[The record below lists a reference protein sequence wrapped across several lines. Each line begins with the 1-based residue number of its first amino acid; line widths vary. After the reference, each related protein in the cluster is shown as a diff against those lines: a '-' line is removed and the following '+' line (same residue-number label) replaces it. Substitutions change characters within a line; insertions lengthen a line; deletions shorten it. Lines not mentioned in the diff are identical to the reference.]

1 MGCYA
6 EIVRAMQAGTS
17 GEPPLPTD
25 TGWVVLTMGA
35 LSPRQVRALFPSAQ
49 RLLVVSAAPAR
60 AQAQGVSYG
69 RIEPGPP
76 PSLSAATLKDLDG
89 SFTCVVLLDG
99 VAGTSGRV
107 LLQLARHGV
116 RRLAWRDGA
125 GWRVS
130 GPRAV
135 AWTKPLARVA
145 ERWHRA
151 APVAWYRRRMSRGSA
166 HLALQQR
173 NALAFPGEAE
183 WRAHIARVGV
193 QEQPRRGGGVAV
205 AGGAASGTT
214 RRSVL
219 LYIGQLNS
227 GGAERQLCNLAL
239 ALRRRGDRVRVLTTY
254 PLSDEN
260 AHYLHLLR
268 EGGVPTSVAGLVER
282 RGVAARLRAL
292 DLGQGLIGALPE
304 VLRHPVLD
312 LCGELLADPPDVLH
326 CWLDY
331 PNIVGAAA
339 AALVG
344 TPAVVMS
351 TRNVNP
357 THFPSFYQ
365 PWMDGWY
372 AFLATLPQVHLCANS
387 DQGADDYARW
397 LALPRERF
405 TVIRNGVDLAAIQSP
420 PAEALARL
428 RAELAPGGA
437 PLLLGV
443 FRLAPEKQPAL
454 FVDVV
459 ARVREQLPGLKVVL
473 AGVGPLQAELEGLLQ
488 SRGLRDTVSL
498 LGQRRDV
505 PALIAAADALLL
517 TSAVEGTPNVLLE
530 AQWLW
535 CPPVATA
542 VGGAPDAVADGAT
555 GFLHRSDDAEGL
567 ARSVVALLSDP
578 VRRSEMGRAGHAFV
592 RDRFGLSRMLDETL
606 RHYASLIPPRVDAA
620 ARHTPSS
627 PESPQAPHAPSS
639 PESPHDP
646 AARHAR
652 HVRGA
657 TRERREPEALAP

>member
-6 EIVRAMQAGTS
+6 ELVRAMQTGSS
-17 GEPPLPTD
+17 GEPPLPAD
-25 TGWVVLTMGA
+25 TGWVVLTTGT
-35 LSPRQVRALFPSAQ
+35 LSPRQARALFPSPA
-49 RLLVVSAAPAR
+49 RLLVVSGAPAR
-60 AQAQGVSYG
+60 TQALGVSFG
-69 RIEPGPP
+69 RLQPGPP
-76 PSLSAATLKDLDG
+76 PTLAAATLKDLDG
-89 SFTCVVLLDG
+89 TFTRAVLLDG

-116 RRLAWRDGA
+116 RQLAWRDGS

-130 GPRAV
+130 GMRRV

-145 ERWHRA
+145 EHWRGSG
-151 APVAWYRRRMSRGSA
+151 PMAWYRRRMLRGSA
-166 HLALQQR
+166 HLALRQR
-173 NALAFPGEAE
+173 NALAFPGEIE
-183 WRAHIARVGV
+183 WRAHISRVGV
-193 QEQPRRGGGVAV
+193 RELPGREGAGAT
-205 AGGAASGTT
+205 AGGAARAAA

-239 ALRRRGDRVRVLTTY
+239 ALRRRGDAVRVLTTY
-254 PLSDEN
+254 PLADEN

-292 DLGQGLIGALPE
+292 DIGPDVVGALPE
-304 VLRHPVLD
+304 VLRSPVLD

-344 TPAVVMS
+344 MPHVVLS

-365 PWMDGWY
+365 SWMDPWY
-372 AFLATLPQVHLCANS
+372 AFLATLPQVHFCANS
-387 DQGADDYARW
+387 EQGAEDYARW

-405 TVIRNGVDLAAIQSP
+405 TVIRNGVDLAALAAP
-420 PAEALARL
+420 PASEIAELRARL
-428 RAELAPGGA
+428 APDGA

-443 FRLAPEKQPAL
+443 FRLAPEKQPEL
-454 FVDVV
+454 FLDVV
-459 ARVREQLPGLKVVL
+459 ARVQRQLPSLKVAL
-473 AGVGPLQAELEGLLQ
+473 AGVGPLQGEFERMLR
-488 SRGLRDTVSL
+488 SRGLDDVVSL

-530 AQWLW
+530 AQWLQ

-567 ARSVVALLSDP
+567 ARSVLMVMSDP
-578 VRRSEMGRAGHAFV
+578 VRRQEMGRAGHAFV
-592 RDRFGLSRMLDETL
+592 RDRFGLQRMLDETL
-606 RHYASLIPPRVDAA
+606 RHYATLLGSSHGTVAAPAAQPRHEPSGQSSA
-620 ARHTPSS
+620 ARTG
-627 PESPQAPHAPSS
+627 HAP
-639 PESPHDP
+639 
-646 AARHAR
+646 
-652 HVRGA
+652 GA
-657 TRERREPEALAP
+657 TRDRREPEALAP